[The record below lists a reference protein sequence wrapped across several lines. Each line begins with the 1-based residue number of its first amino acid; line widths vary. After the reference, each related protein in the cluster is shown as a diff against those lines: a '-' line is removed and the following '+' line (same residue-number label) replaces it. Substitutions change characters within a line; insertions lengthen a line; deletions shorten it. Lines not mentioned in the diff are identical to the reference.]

1 MNEMIANTPK
11 SSKNGNTPTRSKHL
25 SARKIGLKKTIV
37 IVGLMGAGKTTVG
50 RRLARKL
57 NLPFVD
63 SDHEVEKAASL
74 SVAEIFEMFGE
85 EEFRSG
91 ERRVIERLLK
101 GKVKV
106 LATGG
111 GAFMNE
117 STRALIKENAITV
130 WIKVDVPLL
139 VERTKLRDTRPL
151 LKKGNRLEIL
161 TRLAEERYPIY
172 GEADI
177 TTLSVEGSHDEVVD
191 DILDLLKKYLRE
203 NHE

>member
-1 MNEMIANTPK
+1 MNEIKTNTPNA
-11 SSKNGNTPTRSKHL
+11 SKKGNAIKQGKRT
-25 SARKIGLKKTIV
+25 SARQIGLNKTIV

-57 NLPFVD
+57 GIPFVD
-63 SDHEVEKAASL
+63 SDHEIEKAASL
-74 SVAEIFEMFGE
+74 SVAEIFEVFGE
-85 EEFRSG
+85 DEFRSG

-101 GKVKV
+101 GKIKV

-111 GAFMNE
+111 GAYMNP
-117 STRALIKENAITV
+117 STRALIKENALTV

-151 LKKGNRLEIL
+151 LQNGNRLEIL
-161 TRLAEERYPIY
+161 TRLADERYPIY
-172 GEADI
+172 SEADI
-177 TTLSVEGSHDEVVD
+177 TASSVEGSHDVVVD
-191 DILDLLKKYLRE
+191 DIIDLLTKFLKE

>member
-1 MNEMIANTPK
+1 M
-11 SSKNGNTPTRSKHL
+11 
-25 SARKIGLKKTIV
+25 SARKIGLNKTIV

-63 SDHEVEKAASL
+63 SDHEIEKAASL
-74 SVAEIFEMFGE
+74 SVAEIFEVFGE
-85 EEFRSG
+85 DEFRSG

-111 GAFMNE
+111 GAYMNE
-117 STRALIKENAITV
+117 GTRALIKENAITV

-151 LKKGNRLEIL
+151 LKNGNRLEIL
-161 TRLAEERYPIY
+161 TRLADERYPIY
-172 GEADI
+172 SEADI
-177 TTLSVEGSHDEVVD
+177 TALSVEGSHDEVVD
-191 DILDLLKKYLRE
+191 EILNLLMQYLRE